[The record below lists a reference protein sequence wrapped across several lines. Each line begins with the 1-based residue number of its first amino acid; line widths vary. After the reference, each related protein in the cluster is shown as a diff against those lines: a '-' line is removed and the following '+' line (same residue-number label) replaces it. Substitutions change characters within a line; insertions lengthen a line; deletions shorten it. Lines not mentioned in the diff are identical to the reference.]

1 MTPLQHAST
10 AGRIMESLGRLAPSH
25 HEMAIEAAMLAGT
38 HMLNAILHRKRIT
51 LDDADVLH
59 AEYMTLALRTR
70 TQLALPGLVE
80 ALDEIE
86 QMRPLFVRGNVAGG
100 QAAAHRALELSRSSA
115 AWRSN
120 RCETTVSIPRRLL
133 LPSG

>member
-10 AGRIMESLGRLAPSH
+10 ADRIMESLGRLAPSH

-38 HMLNAILHRKRIT
+38 HMLNAVLHLKGIT
-51 LDDADVLH
+51 PADADVLH

-70 TQLALPGLVE
+70 VQLSLPGLVE

-86 QMRPLFVRGNVAGG
+86 QMRPLFVRGSVDGG
-100 QAAAHRALELSRSSA
+100 QAAADRALELFA
-115 AWRSN
+115 F
-120 RCETTVSIPRRLL
+120 IRRMAE
-133 LPSG
+133 